1 MVICI
6 FQRIC
11 LFLQSCQ
18 IYRCVYNIPLLSP
31 FMSVGFVMMSPF
43 SFFVFDPFFLTCRAG
58 GSVSV
63 SDLSL
68 HISNSF
74 NCTSGPWHLPFSP
87 PRALSLPQAFA
98 LPGALNLLPQGR
110 SQLKCHF
117 LREIFPN
124 FPTFK
129 VGSILLPLPDFSS

>member
-1 MVICI
+1 
-6 FQRIC
+6 
-11 LFLQSCQ
+11 
-18 IYRCVYNIPLLSP
+18 
-31 FMSVGFVMMSPF
+31 MMSPF